1 MRLNDYRKTA
11 TTVLALMAAMVFAP
25 SGNAALANY
34 SQNFEGLNQA
44 DEAALGN
51 DGWKIFAN
59 VYSGGAEVN
68 GGTYVSSYPA
78 VPEPAPNNGPGFS
91 TIVQGQGGV
100 PQGDQQLSVY
110 SDYSN
115 IEMSV
120 YYIDALV
127 FQEQTIGA
135 ADAGSNWSFS
145 FDAKQ
150 GNQSADSSSLAFI
163 KTLDGSFVTT
173 QSIDTTGLGT
183 TWGTYTLDLLI
194 PADNSLD
201 GQLLQF
207 GFSSTA
213 TNWNPSGVFY
223 DNINFSSPS
232 AVPIPGAV
240 WLMLSGLIGLFGVA
254 RRRNS

>member
-11 TTVLALMAAMVFAP
+11 FMALAMLAAMVFAP
-25 SGNAALANY
+25 AGNAGLANY
-34 SQNFEGLNQA
+34 SQNFE
-44 DEAALGN
+44 ALDIASASALAN

-68 GGTYVSSYPA
+68 GGSYVSSYPA
-78 VPEPAPNNGPGFS
+78 VPAPAPNNGPGFS
-91 TIVQGQGGV
+91 SIVQGQGGV
-100 PQGDQQLSVY
+100 AQGSQQLYVY

-115 IEMSV
+115 TDITM

-135 ADAGSNWSFS
+135 ADAGSSWSFS
-145 FDAKQ
+145 FDVKQ
-150 GNQSADSSSLAFI
+150 GDQMPDSSSLAFI
-163 KTLDGSFVTT
+163 KTLDGSVVTT

-183 TWGTYTLDLLI
+183 TWDTYTLDLLI
-194 PADNSLD
+194 PSDNSLD

-213 TNWNPSGVFY
+213 TGWAPSGVFY

-232 AVPIPGAV
+232 AVPLPAAV
-240 WLMLSGLIGLFGVA
+240 WLMMSGLIALIGVA